1 LRTARAAGLKKGLA
15 LIQSNFNRSRRLS
28 DEQKAEYFSRIT
40 GATDY
45 AAVADC
51 DLVVEAVFES
61 MDVKKQ
67 IFGELDKVCKPGAF
81 MCSNT
86 SALNI
91 DEIAS
96 ATSRPEYVMGT
107 HFFSPANVMKLLENV
122 KGSKTSEETIASM
135 MEWGKNIGKW
145 CILVGNCPG
154 FVGNRMVG
162 FYGGQARVMLEEGLL
177 PTDVDGA
184 VSDRLPAPSVFLL

>member
-1 LRTARAAGLKKGLA
+1 
-15 LIQSNFNRSRRLS
+15 
-28 DEQKAEYFSRIT
+28 
-40 GATDY
+40 
-45 AAVADC
+45 
-51 DLVVEAVFES
+51 

-67 IFGELDKVCKPGAF
+67 IFAQLDQVCKPGAF
-81 MCSNT
+81 LCSNT

-96 ATSRPEYVMGT
+96 ATSRPEFVMGT

-122 KGSKTSEETIASM
+122 RGAKTSDETIASM
-135 MEWGKNIGKW
+135 MEWGKKIGKW

-162 FYGGQARVMLEEGLL
+162 FYGGQARVMLEEGLS

-184 VSDRLPAPSVFLL
+184 VSPFQR

>member
-1 LRTARAAGLKKGLA
+1 M

-28 DEQKAEYFSRIT
+28 DEQKAEYFARIQ
-40 GATDY
+40 GVTDY
-45 AAVADC
+45 NALADC

-61 MDVKKQ
+61 MDVKKK
-67 IFGELDKVCKPGAF
+67 IFAELDAVCKPGAF

-122 KGSKTSEETIASM
+122 R
-135 MEWGKNIGKW
+135 GKW
-145 CILVGNCPG
+145 TSDATVAAL
-154 FVGNRMVG
+154 M
-162 FYGGQARVMLEEGLL
+162 QAH
-177 PTDVDGA
+177 TSS
-184 VSDRLPAPSVFLL
+184 VSARSSRSGIVFAEF